1 MAKKLINRILGE
13 NRVGSKISE
22 QDLIDYSIGAFLTDE
37 ENRTVW
43 INGMPYGNAYISS
56 SETRQPK
63 HAEVFNDFDRNK
75 AEGHYSHAEG
85 GAYVNTVY
93 NNAKITKLETPI
105 NGCNYSVPYTSVLY
119 KMIQVMA
126 NPVMNIP
133 LYVVIKN
140 EGRLDPKNT
149 EIYVDSDN
157 RIADNE
163 PNIPS
168 EVNIDTT
175 VLTNIAE
182 VEYTKANETKYYI
195 IDDFN
200 TDNENIYFNVATSFE
215 SGPTT
220 LPDYCDGKTMYFH
233 YYYAYDGKDGW
244 SEATK
249 DGAHA
254 EGVSQAHGVMSHTE
268 GFANR
273 SYEDY
278 SHTEGVGNEVYG
290 LAAHAEGDRNIVT
303 NSAPYSHA
311 EGHMNIAKADSV
323 HVEGRNNLG
332 NNTGAHVEGGRNKV
346 DGLYGHAEG
355 HSNIVK
361 GDYGH
366 AEGYGNTVNNENG
379 HAEGTNTVNNGKSS
393 HTEGVGTI
401 TTNEG
406 EHAEGT
412 YNYSDDGYIS
422 SIGIGSNNETR
433 KNAITVL
440 KDGRIYLNET
450 SEIINNISKKF
461 NPCLYDG
468 KAVND
473 NSKSLQQIL
482 SNLENKIELITYAEL
497 KNYINTNSLTPGKFY
512 EIKDYS
518 VLYNTNSNLR
528 YAGHK
533 FNIIVLA
540 ISPNLLAESAFV
552 TYPSID
558 INAYDFIALYNK
570 TSESTKLDTFTFN
583 DIKSDIYNLY
593 NKNGKPI
600 YIYEFA
606 TSSNS
611 LINVGEIYD
620 SSKIKFI
627 EPIDNSNMYTLKY
640 GNYTYVINNNPV
652 FLEYAITEYV
662 SKYYIYNYFSYD
674 YNVNN
679 EKTTY
684 TNILN
689 INILSSNCFTEI
701 KALNYTTYANGIKA
715 IEITINDESTN
726 IFIDCLDLNNGV
738 KLFSDK
744 YIQENINYF
753 NNRRLNNWN
762 IKYNI
767 NNSTLQN
774 NNFVPEYFTYLC
786 NDNKVSNLYKTLTYY
801 YNSEILLNYN
811 SYLPT
816 KGFDSDSILN
826 YNFMLK
832 QTIPFVGITDNDIE
846 ETAPYCILSNK
857 LSPADINDFEY
868 KAILCKNDK
877 IENTTNIDI
886 NNDLTSYNNIQVAYC
901 NAINQYQNYKYIFN
915 CISPTINK
923 ENIFP
928 IYTLTQRVIQANS
941 GNVITNINKN
951 IYKQIGSKIYTDF
964 YIKIDNSI
972 NNHDNT
978 QNNDICIFYSPQK
991 QKGNNVIQLF
1001 KDGNTSNTNVITDY
1015 VVNIQSNEITSIKC
1029 KIELDGNTEEIYF
1042 TDINGN
1048 EYDLTGLPASIQD
1061 IISTDSNIANSTK
1074 FKIFKYLYKTNIEI
1088 DNTDTNLSNVSWD
1101 IIDCSNFVS
1110 LDAAINTNDNYAY
1123 TFGTKYIIAAIENNK
1138 ILESDINTQYFNA
1151 YLINDDIPCNYNS
1164 LMQYLY
1170 TNMYMERKYSSKL
1183 YTGTIDY
1190 AYANKKTAGIQAYN
1204 DLKLS
1209 NTNIFG
1215 LAYNLKTI
1223 VDNNDNTEYMLNQ
1236 TSEDKTIQCADNEHN
1251 YTEFSLNNVIY
1262 NGIEYSVYTN
1272 NSNTSY
1278 GYLFNFLEN
1287 VENNTYKDNYE
1298 VIGKTTGAT
1307 YLFGKCPD
1315 IIFYNTFIPVNP
1327 IDVDRYIYQVPYYKY
1342 TFIEKIAN
1350 IGSDEVGDYAANYIT
1365 HYLPLYFSKGNIL
1378 YMRDEYNNEAN
1389 YDIINTLFTRNV
1401 NMYLYTISTIDEN
1414 NNILDSINNTNNSII
1429 NNKFITNKYE
1439 DIDSKNTVI
1448 FNTDNEKNLVICNNY
1463 ILNSNCDFINNTVKT
1478 IDTGDSEGS
1487 SGDIL
1492 YITDNTIRNSSN
1504 ISFTNYNNIESNSI
1518 SNCNNIFAN
1527 GNTDDDTTF
1536 FNNSLILGCNNKRF
1550 FNDNFDTIYLL
1561 KDDDTSYATNNSPKP
1576 LFSFENFKILSNDIS
1591 TNATSGYNAVERK
1604 LTKYGST
1611 SSFNSSRFD
1620 DDYDC
1625 TNDYDSMN
1633 SRYYPTG
1640 STSAAKKR
1648 TDSYP
1653 NTSPVEL
1660 LNFKIYTQLTSSD
1673 NSGKLSGIYG
1683 SNKKITFGNIHTYA
1697 GADIYTEALQS
1708 KPNIKYSIQLKY
1720 EIGYYSGTNFNPI
1733 IFETKDCSGNFDTWS
1748 KNKWTTYY
1756 GQIIFNCGI
1765 DLSNT
1770 KFSFDPVEI
1779 ADKISYY
1786 IIKFNGIEIGQ
1797 TLNNDE
1803 NGDFVLYNICYK
1815 LTLNPGFTV
1824 TAYGNNNNIGYV
1836 YLGRM
1841 YHDNELRGNKKLNTF
1856 TTYNYTTTATEN
1868 TYTSKITYFPAT
1880 LTLTNTT
1887 PVTLICNDGILFKTT
1902 NDTYSFIKPGN
1913 DIQGKNNNSPI
1924 TN

>member
-56 SETRQPK
+56 SEIRQPK
-63 HAEVFNDFDRNK
+63 HAEVFNNFDNNK
-75 AEGHYSHAEG
+75 AEGHYSHVEG
-85 GAYVNTVY
+85 GTYVNTVY
-93 NNAKITKLETPI
+93 NNTKIAFLEPAVE
-105 NGCNYSVPYTSVLY
+105 GYSYSVPYTSVLY

-126 NPVMNIP
+126 NKNMNIP
-133 LYVVIKN
+133 LYVVINN
-140 EGRLDPKNT
+140 ESRLDLRSEDETSNDETSNDVITNYDTENT
-149 EIYVDSDN
+149 LLAIDKYDN
-157 RIADNE
+157 AETPDYDGPDAQLENKVTSAE
-163 PNIPS
+163 P
-168 EVNIDTT
+168 
-175 VLTNIAE
+175 
-182 VEYTKANETKYYI
+182 TKYYI
-195 IDDFN
+195 KN
-200 TDNENIYFNVATSFE
+200 YKTDTDKKVIYFNVAKSLE
-215 SGPTT
+215 PTAELEI
-220 LPDYCDGKTMYFH
+220 LPPYCIGKTMYFH

-254 EGVSQAHGVMSHTE
+254 EGVSQARGVMSHAE

-355 HSNIVK
+355 
-361 GDYGH
+361 
-366 AEGYGNTVNNENG
+366 YGNTVNNENS

-450 SEIINNISKKF
+450 SEIINDISKKF

-468 KAVND
+468 KVVND

-482 SNLENKIELITYAEL
+482 ANIENKIELITYTEL

-528 YAGHK
+528 FAGHK
-533 FNIIVLA
+533 FNIIVFA

-558 INAYDFIALYNK
+558 INTYDFIALYN
-570 TSESTKLDTFTFN
+570 ETKKIDMLDTDSKN
-583 DIKSDIYNLY
+583 DDILSNIYNLY
-593 NKNGKPI
+593 NKNNKPI
-600 YIYEFA
+600 YIYEFD
-606 TSSNS
+606 TSSKT
-611 LINVGEIYD
+611 LKKDGVIND
-620 SSKIKFI
+620 SSEIKFI
-627 EPIDNSNMYTLKY
+627 EPIGNSNYVYMLKY
-640 GNYTYVINNNPV
+640 SDDYTYQIDNPI
-652 FLEYAITEYV
+652 FLEYDNV
-662 SKYYIYNYFSYD
+662 RYIYNYFSYD

-679 EKTTY
+679 EKTNY

-689 INILSSNCFTEI
+689 INVLSSNCFAEI
-701 KALNYTTYANGIKA
+701 TALNIQTFANGITEV
-715 IEITINDESTN
+715 IITITNASRN

-744 YIQENINYF
+744 YIQENVNYF
-753 NNRRLNNWN
+753 NNRRLNSWN

-774 NNFVPEYFTYLC
+774 NNFIPEYFTYFSK
-786 NDNKVSNLYKTLTYY
+786 NNNTLTYY

-832 QTIPFVGITDNDIE
+832 QTIPFVGITDDIIE
-846 ETAPYCILSNK
+846 ETAQYCILANK

-868 KAILCKNDK
+868 KAILCKSDK

-901 NAINQYQNYKYIFN
+901 NAINQYQNYYKYIFN
-915 CISPTINK
+915 CISPAINK

-1042 TDINGN
+1042 TDIDGN
-1048 EYDLTGLPASIQD
+1048 EYDLTELPATIQD

-1088 DNTDTNLSNVSWD
+1088 DSTDTNLSNVSWD

-1151 YLINDDIPCNYNS
+1151 YLINDDIPCDYNS
-1164 LMQYLY
+1164 LMQY
-1170 TNMYMERKYSSKL
+1170 NVYMERKYSSKL
-1183 YTGTIDY
+1183 YTSTIDY

-1236 TSEDKTIQCADNEHN
+1236 TSEDKTIQCADNVHN
-1251 YTEFSLNNVIY
+1251 YTEFSLNNVVY

-1378 YMRDEYNNEAN
+1378 YMCDEYNNEAN
-1389 YDIINTLFTRNV
+1389 YDIINTLFKRSYN

-1414 NNILDSINNTNNSII
+1414 NNILDSINNTNNSVI

-1448 FNTDNEKNLVICNNY
+1448 FTANNEKNLVICNNY
-1463 ILNSNCDFINNTVKT
+1463 ILNSSCDFINNTVKT

-1492 YITDNTIRNSSN
+1492 YITDNTIRSSSN
-1504 ISFTNYNNIESNSI
+1504 ISFTSYNNIESNSI

-1527 GNTDDDTTF
+1527 GNTNNDTTF

-1550 FNDNFDTIYLL
+1550 YNDNFDSIYLL
-1561 KDDDTSYATNNSPKP
+1561 KDDDTSYAGGTSPKP

-1591 TNATSGYNAVERK
+1591 TNTASGYNAVKRK
-1604 LTKYGST
+1604 LTKYSNT
-1611 SSFNSSRFD
+1611 SSFSSSIF
-1620 DDYDC
+1620 
-1625 TNDYDSMN
+1625 
-1633 SRYYPTG
+1633 
-1640 STSAAKKR
+1640 TSAYAR
-1648 TDSYP
+1648 TNYYNSMSYVSNPTSGSAPAVKDRSAEYP
-1653 NTSPVEL
+1653 NTNLGEI
-1660 LNFKIYTQLTSSD
+1660 LNFKIYTALNSTNAPTS
-1673 NSGKLSGIYG
+1673 KISGIYG
-1683 SNKKITFGNIHTYA
+1683 ANKKITFGNIHTYA
-1697 GADIYTEALQS
+1697 GAGIYTKGGQS
-1708 KPNIKYSIQLKY
+1708 RPNIIYNLQLNYK
-1720 EIGYYSGTNFNPI
+1720 IGYYSGDTFKSI
-1733 IFETKDCSGNFDTWS
+1733 ISKDKACSGNFDTWS
-1748 KNKWTTYY
+1748 KGKWTTYY

-1765 DLSNT
+1765 DLSND
-1770 KFSFDPVEI
+1770 KFSFVPNDI
-1779 ADKISYY
+1779 SNTTFYKIMY
-1786 IIKFNGIEIGQ
+1786 NNIELGQ
-1797 TLNNDE
+1797 TLNANKD
-1803 NGDFVLYNICYK
+1803 GDFILYNIGYK
-1815 LTLNPGFTV
+1815 VTLKSFNVRGV
-1824 TAYGNNNNIGYV
+1824 GNNKNIGYV
-1836 YLGRM
+1836 HLGEM
-1841 YHDNELRGNKKLNTF
+1841 YHDNDLRGNKILNEF
-1856 TTYNYTTTATEN
+1856 TTYNYTTTAADN
-1868 TYTSKITYFPAT
+1868 TYMSKITYFPAIIT
-1880 LTLTNTT
+1880 PTDTT
-1887 PVTLICNDGILFKTT
+1887 PMTLICNDGILFKTT
-1902 NDTYSFIKPGN
+1902 NDTYSYIIPGEAFKPV
-1913 DIQGKNNNSPI
+1913 KPSK
-1924 TN
+1924 